1 MFKQRVKTHVLEKVV
16 AFFMILFGVSSIYI
30 FVQAYSQIKATG
42 EALSPIVA
50 LIEIMILVL
59 IAVFANIWITIKIY
73 EQHRP

>member
-30 FVQAYSQIKATG
+30 FIQAYSQMNETG
-42 EALSPIVA
+42 LALSPIVA